1 MYLEGVLGSKTKV
14 NILAV
19 LIQNPDKEL
28 IESELAK
35 LAVVSVS
42 EVNRQI
48 DDLVAVGL
56 VSLVRVGR
64 SKVYRVN
71 REHFLFEPLRLLFR
85 RLGEVYREIGAV
97 AAGFTGK
104 LDGVQVVILAGSA
117 VSGNVREDYV
127 GEPSDVDLVIV
138 VDSGDQVEAV
148 KDEVLLYLGA
158 EVFPVYGVNVYPI
171 VLTTD
176 EYIEGLSGDAF
187 IAAVH
192 SKGETL
198 YGEKP
203 RRFDWVGSAEG

>member
-1 MYLEGVLGSKTKV
+1 MYLERVLGSKTKV
-14 NILAV
+14 NVLAV
-19 LIQNPDKEL
+19 LVQSPDKGV

-35 LAVVSVS
+35 QADVAAS

-64 SKVYRVN
+64 SKVYQVN

-85 RLGEVYREIGAV
+85 SLGEVYREIGV
-97 AAGFTGK
+97 VVAGFAGG
-104 LDGVQVVILAGSA
+104 LDGVRAVILAGSA
-117 VSGNVREDYV
+117 VSGGIREDYV

-138 VDSGDQVEAV
+138 VDSGVYVEAV
-148 KDEVLLYLGA
+148 KDEVLRYLGA

-176 EYIEGLSGDAF
+176 EYIGGLSGDAF

-192 SKGETL
+192 SEGETL

-203 RRFDWVGSAEG
+203 RRFG